1 MRFPEP
7 LRFYRILPWEKKGS
21 WVKLLGYTVLGYA
34 LPHRPDPAILI
45 DFLAVTGSFM
55 YGFSLNDYFDFQLE
69 GDSNYLGELLR
80 TGRLTHRQA
89 LFLVFLPLLLL
100 LPSFLLPL
108 PSLLLLLLFLL
119 LLTLHSVPPARTKD
133 RFFGLGYFFL
143 PLGYTL
149 TFLQALLL
157 SGDPSTPHLLLLPI
171 VLVAACQ
178 DEMLG
183 LLLRKE
189 KLKGRERVEKLALGL
204 SLPLFLLSLLFLPF
218 FPFFLLTTLF
228 SLVKGEGLRRIAK
241 RGFRLREDPL
251 WRRMRPLGL
260 SLSTYHLGAYALL
273 GAVGLF

>member
-1 MRFPEP
+1 MKFSDL
-7 LRFYRILPWEKKGS
+7 LRFYRLLPWEKKGS
-21 WVKLLGYTVLGYA
+21 WIKLLGYTVLGYA
-34 LPHRPDPAILI
+34 LSHCPNPLILI
-45 DFLAVTGSFM
+45 DFFVVIGIFM
-55 YGFSLNDYFDFQLE
+55 YGFSVNDYFDFLLE
-69 GDSNYLGELLR
+69 GDSNYVGELLK
-80 TGRLTHRQA
+80 TERLTRRQA
-89 LFLVFLPLLLL
+89 LLLVLLPLLLF

-119 LLTLHSVPPARTKD
+119 ERFLNSVPPARTRN
-133 RFFGLGYFFL
+133 RFSSLGYLLL

-157 SGDPSTPHLLLLPI
+157 SGDPSKPHLLLLPI

-189 KLKGRERVEKLALGL
+189 EVKGRERVERLSLWL

-218 FPFFLLTTLF
+218 SPFFLLTTLF

-273 GAVGLF
+273 GAAGLF